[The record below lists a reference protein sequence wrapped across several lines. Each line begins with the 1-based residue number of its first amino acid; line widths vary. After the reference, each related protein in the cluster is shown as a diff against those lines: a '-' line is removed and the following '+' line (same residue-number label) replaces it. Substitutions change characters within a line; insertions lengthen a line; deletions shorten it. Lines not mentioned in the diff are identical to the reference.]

1 MDKGSKAAT
10 RGFGFLTSAAGNAPH
25 LWVLVAREVWRR
37 TRRRLRAGPIYRWR
51 YTGRTP
57 ERVLIAPPD
66 LRLADQQIA
75 LEIYYG
81 RFPLA
86 GHLVDTGGQSPFQMP
101 VVHRGWLKSL
111 HGFRWLRHMRAAGT
125 DLAAA
130 NARALVSDWITTHG
144 GKISGVAWDPATTAR
159 RIIAWL
165 QHSSVVLQ
173 GAEFPFYRAFL
184 RSLAVQIR
192 YLRSMARDMPDGSER
207 LRGRVALAFAALS
220 LPAPSSAVRNATRN
234 LAEELDRQILA
245 DGGHISRN
253 PMIVLELLADLL
265 PLRHTYANQAEAPP
279 DALIGA
285 IERMLPALRFF
296 RHQDGSLARF
306 NGMGATIQ
314 DRIAAV
320 LRHDDTAGAPLLHA
334 PHSGYER
341 LSMGGTT
348 VIADTGAVPPPD
360 VSGHAHAGCLSFELS
375 SGRHHYV
382 VNAGVD
388 NFGADE
394 FRPLARATAAHSTAT
409 LNDTSSARFTHS
421 ARVNGLLR
429 TPLVAGP
436 RHVPCQRT
444 DADGGQ
450 GFVASHDGY
459 VSRFGLFHERE
470 MTLSDGGNLLEGVDR
485 FFRAG
490 GEAPRNNGRDLVT
503 LRFHVHPETQIYRDG
518 QGRLVLAA
526 GGADSW
532 AFSCEGAPAEVEES
546 IFFAGL
552 SGPRRA
558 NQIVISFRA
567 SEMPEIAWQLTRT
580 RIVEPPSRSETRSLK
595 TVFGNTPV

>member
-1 MDKGSKAAT
+1 MA
-10 RGFGFLTSAAGNAPH
+10 SAAGNAPR
-25 LWVLVAREVWRR
+25 LWALVAREVWRR
-37 TRRRLRAGPIYRWR
+37 TRRRLRAGPVYRWR

-66 LRLADQQIA
+66 LRLADPQIA

-86 GHLVDTGGQSPFQMP
+86 GHLVETGGQSPFQMP
-101 VVHRGWLKSL
+101 VVHRGWLKAL

-125 DLAAA
+125 ELAAA
-130 NARALVSDWITTHG
+130 NARALVSDWIATHG
-144 GKISGVAWDPATTAR
+144 GKISGTAWDPATTAR

-165 QHSSVVLQ
+165 QHSSIVLQ
-173 GAEFPFYRAFL
+173 GAEFPFYRTFL
-184 RSLAVQIR
+184 RSLALQIR
-192 YLRSMARDMPDGSER
+192 YLRSMAPEMPDGSER
-207 LRGRVALAFAALS
+207 LRGRIALAFAALS
-220 LPAPSSAVRNATRN
+220 LPAPGSAIRSATRN
-234 LAEELDRQILA
+234 LADELDRQILA

-253 PMIVLELLADLL
+253 PLVVLELLADLL
-265 PLRHTYANQAEAPP
+265 PLRHTYANQGETPP
-279 DALIGA
+279 EALIGA

-375 SGRHHYV
+375 SGRQHYV

-388 NFGADE
+388 DFGADD

-409 LNDTSSARFTHS
+409 LNDTSSARFSHS

-436 RHVPCQRT
+436 RHVPSQRT
-444 DADGGQ
+444 DADGTQ

-470 MTLSDGGNLLEGVDR
+470 LTLSDGGNLLEGVDR

-490 GEAPRNNGRDLVT
+490 GETARSNGRDLVT
-503 LRFHVHPETQIYRDG
+503 LRFHIHPETQIYRDG

-532 AFSCEGAPAEVEES
+532 AFSCDAVPADIEES

-552 SGPRRA
+552 GGPRRTS
-558 NQIVISFRA
+558 QITLSFKA
-567 SEMPEIAWQLTRT
+567 SEIPEIAWQLTRT
-580 RIVEPPSRSETRSLK
+580 RVVEPPRPEASHITR
-595 TVFGNTPV
+595 TIFGDSPV